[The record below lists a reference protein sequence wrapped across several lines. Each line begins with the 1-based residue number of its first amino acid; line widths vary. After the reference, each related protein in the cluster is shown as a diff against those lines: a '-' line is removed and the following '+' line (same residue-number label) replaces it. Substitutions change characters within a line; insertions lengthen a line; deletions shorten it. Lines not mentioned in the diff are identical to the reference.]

1 MAVAA
6 GLLHDIGMLHVDPQI
21 LDPDTALTPR
31 QRRRWHPHPL
41 VSTAMVA
48 RDDVYPPHPAVGRA
62 GGEFTL
68 RTREACWQLGTLA
81 LPCRRRWQLEP
92 HATCPPVMQQRLD
105 AVGALALT
113 VSGLAREPPQ
123 EGEAPAGPARGDRVA
138 RVPSSP
144 R

>member
-1 MAVAA
+1 MAA
-6 GLLHDIGMLHVDPQI
+6 GPLHDIGVLHVDPQI

-31 QRRRWHPHPL
+31 QRRQWHPHPL

-48 RDDVYPPHPAVGRA
+48 RHDVYPPRWAARWASTRNAWSDHAMP
-62 GGEFTL
+62 EQL
-68 RTREACWQLGTLA
+68 R
-81 LPCRRRWQLEP
+81 P
-92 HATCPPVMQQRLD
+92 
-105 AVGALALT
+105 LALT
-113 VSGLAREPPQ
+113 VSGLARETPQ

>member
-31 QRRRWHPHPL
+31 QRRQWHPHPL

-48 RDDVYPPHPAVGRA
+48 RHDVYPP
-62 GGEFTL
+62 T
-68 RTREACWQLGTLA
+68 
-81 LPCRRRWQLEP
+81 
-92 HATCPPVMQQRLD
+92 
-105 AVGALALT
+105 
-113 VSGLAREPPQ
+113 
-123 EGEAPAGPARGDRVA
+123 
-138 RVPSSP
+138 P